1 MNKVLVTG
9 ATGFL
14 GYHVVKMLEER
25 GIHPHV
31 LVPKNSEPSPVL
43 QKFEKVEVIAGD
55 LNDIASLVKVFTGID
70 TILHL
75 EFLVKVGG
83 GEEIEKDMRRVNVDG
98 TRCVVQAAAQA
109 KVKRVVVT
117 GSALAV
123 GVNREPKA
131 LDENADWNIHR
142 FSVPYA
148 EIRREA
154 EQVALANVTH
164 ETSVVIVCPS
174 FTLGPDDPVG
184 APANK
189 LVKALSAGK
198 IPVKIHVGFGCLD
211 VRDFA
216 DGMLRAAEQG
226 RPGKRYLLSG
236 HNLMIDEF
244 LGEVTRIAGSKPP
257 RFTLPKWLALT
268 LVAALEGFY
277 ALKRQ
282 PPPVTRSLLQI
293 IDRYAWYDTQ
303 RAQTEL
309 GWKPKPF
316 ADTVADTIEWQ
327 RQSGGS

>member
-1 MNKVLVTG
+1 MNRVLVTG
-9 ATGFL
+9 ATSFL
-14 GYHVVKMLEER
+14 GYHVVKRLNER
-25 GIHPHV
+25 GIRPHV
-31 LVPKNSEPSPVL
+31 LVPKNSGPSIVL
-43 QKFEKVEVIAGD
+43 QKLNVEVIAGD
-55 LNDIASLVKVFTGID
+55 LNDIASLVTVFAGID

-75 EFLVKVGG
+75 AFVVKLGG
-83 GEEIEKDMRRVNVDG
+83 GAEMEKNMRQANVGG

-109 KVKRVVVT
+109 KVPRVVVT

-123 GVNREPKA
+123 GVNRESKA

-142 FSVPYA
+142 VSVPYA

-154 EQVALANVTH
+154 EQEALANATH

-198 IPVKIHVGFGCLD
+198 VPVKIHVGLGCLD

-216 DGMLRAAEQG
+216 DGMLRAAELG
-226 RPGKRYLLSG
+226 RPGQRYILSG
-236 HNLMIDEF
+236 HNLMFDEF

-268 LVAALEGFY
+268 LVAAIEGFY

-282 PPPVTRSLLQI
+282 PPPITRSVLQI

-309 GWKPKPF
+309 GWQARPF
-316 ADTVADTIEWQ
+316 ADTVADTVAWL
-327 RQSGGS
+327 RQSGGPG